1 MSKATKK
8 PATKKATTAKPAK
21 AKTPKADKPKR
32 VSALDASAQVL
43 GSSKLPMNCQEL
55 ITMMAEK
62 GLWSSPNGK
71 TPHATLYAAICRE
84 IKVKGAES
92 RFKKA
97 KRGKFTTNG

>member
-8 PATKKATTAKPAK
+8 PATKKASATKPAK
-21 AKTPKADKPKR
+21 AKAPKADKPKR
-32 VSALDASAQVL
+32 VSALDAAAQVL
-43 GSSKLPMNCQEL
+43 GSSKEPMNCQEL
-55 ITMMAEK
+55 IEAMAAK
-62 GLWSSPNGK
+62 GLWTSPNGK

-97 KRGKFTTNG
+97 DRGKFVANA